1 MVIFFIFI
9 GLFSIYLFISIDI
22 KAKLKINQI
31 IKNKV
36 IDQQQIIKI
45 GVSMDDE
52 IIYLTDQELNQH
64 TLVMGTTGSGKTTT
78 LMNFL
83 VSCCERQLPLIY
95 VDGKG
100 DLDLV
105 NNFINITQKYKRRL
119 KIFSLDPD
127 INDKFICPYNPLAYG
142 NFSEWKNKIITLT
155 QEAEGKGQ
163 EHYSLKEQL
172 YINLVCEILYKSGA
186 HIDLEGFIA
195 YLKNKKQLLNL
206 ANSID
211 NELGHRLL
219 GIDNDDNDIV
229 RILENFYY
237 SYYGKLFSTSNYS
250 RNDIISLPDAVTNG
264 EVILFLLNS
273 ASYKKDTSLLGK
285 LIINDINSC
294 WSYVAKKHG
303 FSKGYCIF
311 DEFAA
316 YASPN
321 MASILSQQRSN
332 GLHAIVATQSINAIS
347 LESNTVKRVAVEL
360 IANCNNFILHKLNDP
375 VDIKLL
381 ANMIGKIRE
390 KEHRFNYDLTE
401 DLEKANSLVTF
412 TKDDYILNSQ
422 ALQRLNSGFGYL
434 YQSTRYN
441 IPIRVSFNNYASN

>member
-1 MVIFFIFI
+1 MIVTIVIGI
-9 GLFSIYLFISIDI
+9 LFIYLYIRVDV
-22 KAKLKINQI
+22 KAQI
-31 IKNKV
+31 TVKEILKNKT
-36 IDQQQIIKI
+36 IDENEAIQI
-45 GVSMDDE
+45 GVSMDNE
-52 IIYLTDQELNQH
+52 TIYLTDKELNQH
-64 TLVMGTTGSGKTTT
+64 TLVMGTTGAGKTTT

-83 VSCCERQLPLIY
+83 SSCCSRQLPLIY

-100 DLDLV
+100 DLDLL
-105 NNFINITQKYKRRL
+105 NNFIKISQKYKRRL
-119 KIFSLDPD
+119 KVFSLDPD
-127 INDKFICPYNPLAYG
+127 IDKQFICPYNPLSYG

-172 YINLVCEILYKSGA
+172 YINLVCEILYKSKA
-186 HIDLEGFIA
+186 YIDLEGFIA
-195 YLKNKKQLLNL
+195 YLKNKKQLVNL

-211 NELGHRLL
+211 SELAQRLL
-219 GIDNDDNDIV
+219 EVAKDDNDIV

-237 SYYGKLFSTSNYS
+237 SYYGKLFSTSNY
-250 RNDIISLPDAVTNG
+250 NLDDIISLPEAITKG
-264 EVILFLLNS
+264 EIVLFLLNS

-294 WSYVAKKHG
+294 WSYLAKKQG

-316 YASPN
+316 YAAPN

-347 LESNTVKRVAVEL
+347 LENNTVKRVAVEL

-375 VDIKLL
+375 IDIKLL
-381 ANMIGKIRE
+381 ANMIGKMRYE
-390 KEHRFNYDLTE
+390 EHRFNYDLRE
-401 DLEKANSLVTF
+401 DYKDAHGLSIAS
-412 TKDDYILNSQ
+412 KDDYILNIQS
-422 ALQRLNSGFGYL
+422 LQRLNSGYGYL
-434 YQSTRYN
+434 YQSMRYN
-441 IPIRVSFNNYASN
+441 IPIKVRFNNCLH